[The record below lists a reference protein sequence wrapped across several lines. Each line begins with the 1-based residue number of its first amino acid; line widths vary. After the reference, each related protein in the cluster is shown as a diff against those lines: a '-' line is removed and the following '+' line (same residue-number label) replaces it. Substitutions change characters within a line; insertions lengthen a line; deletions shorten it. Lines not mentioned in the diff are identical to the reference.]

1 MLLQSPLAVY
11 SNTAFA
17 LHELPGM
24 SSYDDTEAGRRHKP
38 PYTSHHGIPTIQKY
52 REEQKTRQEVA
63 REHDHHASDNAD
75 KEKPQTA
82 SGAEEN
88 GEDSHG
94 KNDNNDD
101 DGEPAIDTSQVDS
114 SSTDPR
120 ARRKNLKNRKDEKAE
135 REVTDP
141 VTHLPV
147 TIHDKTSSALKE
159 VSKNDLPFGSTPHT
173 STGQENKKKSG
184 KQLHTELKDLQNAH
198 ESLQALFPPPNFESM
213 KRELADLNKLGMT
226 VGLTGAAAILALAG
240 GIEKMVRIDRIA
252 SNWTSGSQWSVS
264 IAIWLVL
271 AALTVGAITAL
282 IFGVRDW
289 MNKRIDS
296 LWEDEV
302 WDTSGQDARENKARE
317 TETVAWLNALL
328 GSVWPLINPD
338 LFISLADTL
347 EDVMQASLPNVVKM
361 VSVNDIG
368 QGSEAVRILGI
379 KWLPTGAAART
390 VTEDGKIQKSN
401 QSNDRKVPGEGQ
413 VDDKE
418 NDNDNGKNGDQYTQ
432 EGDDGSQQQVAE
444 GLEAEEGDF
453 INMEVAFA
461 YRANSSK
468 RTMKDRAKD
477 LHLYMAFYLYG
488 NTKIPVWVDLRGIVG
503 TMRLRLQLCP
513 DPPFFSLCTL
523 TFLGQPKVELS
534 CTPLTKHALNIMD
547 IPLISNFVQSAVDA
561 AMAEYVA
568 PKSLSLDLKDMIA
581 GDDFK
586 KDTNARGVLVVN
598 VKRGYEFK
606 TGDAGIPLIKDGSS
620 DPYVS
625 VGWAKFGKPVWS
637 TRLLL
642 KEMEPWWDETAYI
655 LVTPEE
661 LNVNE
666 RLRLQLWDSDRM
678 TADDDLG
685 RIEVDLKE
693 LMKNDESNGKMMRR
707 KDGFRSLSGGKEM
720 PGKLEWSVGYFA
732 KTDMQAD
739 QLQRQSFDSNVRSM
753 DGLKEKVNNICE
765 RKLREASIKEGR
777 HKKEADELEQQ
788 RAQEMKDISDAMMIS
803 APPPDGYPS
812 GIFSIQIHQ
821 IIGLELE
828 SVSKTATDKE
838 KEGNDEQEEGEG
850 LPSAYCT
857 VIINHNKAFK
867 TRTKP
872 KNAKPFYNASTERF
886 IGDWRNAEVFVSVRD
901 ARVSEDNP
909 LLGIVHLPLGEIFK
923 ERSQINGFYP
933 LAGGIGYGR
942 IRLSMVWRSV
952 QLQAPPEALAW
963 EHGTVEIQTP
973 ISNVDVPENLQ
984 GLKLKFHTDLGSGKM
999 YPNKEGKESGQYRT
1013 KRDQSLKLPVRRKYS
1028 SCLAIQFRHHGMFT
1042 DNTAGFAVLWL
1053 KDLVCDEEREVE
1065 LTVWKGDFGRATTNV
1080 LPESGEKLGT
1090 MKLKLTFW
1098 NGLGAAHSHWARKDP
1113 HIHEVVEVLSIAH
1126 DNSEENKNEQKVG
1139 IVDADASDSS
1149 DDDDDAEEN
1158 GDASPGTS
1166 GPLRKLKD
1174 YKKHEEGLNRS
1185 NRGMMQWKF
1194 PRTMQWAAH
1203 KVEKTEHKFTGMFK
1217 HHSRESGVETEV

>member
-1 MLLQSPLAVY
+1 
-11 SNTAFA
+11 
-17 LHELPGM
+17 M
-24 SSYDDTEAGRRHKP
+24 SGYDDTDAERRHKA
-38 PYTSHHGIPTIQKY
+38 PYTGHHGIPTIKKY
-52 REEQKTRQEVA
+52 REEQRTRQADA
-63 REHDHHASDNAD
+63 REHDHHAADNA
-75 KEKPQTA
+75 ENERQQTA
-82 SGAEEN
+82 GDGAEEI
-88 GEDSHG
+88 GQDSHG
-94 KNDNNDD
+94 KEDNNGE
-101 DGEPAIDTSQVDS
+101 DGEPAIDTSQVDAS
-114 SSTDPR
+114 ATDPR
-120 ARRKNLKNRKDEKAE
+120 ARRKDMKKRKDEKAE
-135 REVTDP
+135 RDVTDP

-147 TIHDKTSSALKE
+147 TIHDKTSDALKE
-159 VSKNDLPFGSTPHT
+159 VPENDQPFGSTPQT
-173 STGQENKKKSG
+173 STGLDNNKKSG
-184 KQLHTELKDLQNAH
+184 KQLHKELKDLQNAH

-213 KRELADLNKLGMT
+213 KKELADLNKLGMT
-226 VGLTGAAAILALAG
+226 VGLVGAAAILALAG
-240 GIEKMVRIDRIA
+240 GVEKLISVDWLA
-252 SNWTSGSQWSVS
+252 SRFSNQRGSWWATS

-289 MNKRIDS
+289 INKRIDS

-302 WDTSGQDARENKARE
+302 WDTSGQDARETKARE

-390 VTEDGKIQKSN
+390 VTEDGKLQAPS
-401 QSNDRKVPGEGQ
+401 QSNDRKVPGEGEVEAASGSQ
-413 VDDKE
+413 DDQE
-418 NDNDNGKNGDQYTQ
+418 NDSGKGDDQQTQ
-432 EGDDGSQQQVAE
+432 QGEDGSQQQVAE

-461 YRANSSK
+461 YRASSSK

-547 IPLISNFVQSAVDA
+547 VPLISNFVQSAVDA

-606 TGDAGIPLIKDGSS
+606 TGDTGIPLIKDGSS

-642 KEMEPWWDETAYI
+642 NEMEPWWDETAYI

-661 LNVNE
+661 LNVDE

-693 LMKNDESNGKMMRR
+693 LMKNDESSGKMWRR
-707 KDGFRSLSGGKEM
+707 TDGFRSLTGGKEM
-720 PGKLEWSVGYFA
+720 PGKLEWSVGYFS
-732 KTDMQAD
+732 KTNMKAD
-739 QLQRQSFDSNVRSM
+739 QLQRQSFDPNVKNM
-753 DGLKEKVNNICE
+753 DELKQKVNNICE
-765 RKLREASIKEGR
+765 RKLREANIKEGR
-777 HKKEADELEQQ
+777 HKEEADELEQQ
-788 RAQEMKDISDAMMIS
+788 RAQEMKEISDAMMIS

-821 IIGLELE
+821 ITGLELE
-828 SVSKTATDKE
+828 SVSKTATDKA
-838 KEGNDEQEEGEG
+838 KESNDEQEEGEG

-886 IGDWRNAEVFVSVRD
+886 IGDWRNAEVYVSVRD
-901 ARVSEDNP
+901 ARVSEDDP

-923 ERSQINGFYP
+923 ERSQIHGFYP

-952 QLQAPPEALAW
+952 QLQAPPEALGW

-973 ISNVDVPENLQ
+973 LSGVDVPENLQ

-999 YPNKEGKESGQYRT
+999 YPGKEDKESGKYTT
-1013 KRDQSLKLPVRRKYS
+1013 KNEQSLKLPVRRKYS
-1028 SCLAIQFRHHGMFT
+1028 SCLAIQFRHSGMFS

-1053 KDLVCDEEREVE
+1053 KDLVYDEEREVD
-1065 LTVWKGDFGRATTNV
+1065 LTVWKGDFERATKNA
-1080 LPESGEKLGT
+1080 LPECGEKLGA
-1090 MKLKLTFW
+1090 MKLKVTFW
-1098 NGLGAAHSHWARKDP
+1098 NGLGAAHSRWASKDQN
-1113 HIHEVVEVLSIAH
+1113 IHEVTEVLSIAY
-1126 DNSEENKNEQKVG
+1126 DNYEENKNEKKVG
-1139 IVDADASDSS
+1139 IVDGNATDSS
-1149 DDDDDAEEN
+1149 SDEDDTEEN
-1158 GDASPGTS
+1158 GDANPGKS
-1166 GPLRKLKD
+1166 GPVQKLKD
-1174 YKKHEEGLNRS
+1174 FKKQEEGLNRS
-1185 NRGMMQWKF
+1185 NRGMMQWKI
-1194 PRTMQWAAH
+1194 PRTAQWAAN
-1203 KVEKTEHKFTGMFK
+1203 KVERTESKFTGMFK
-1217 HHSRESGVETEV
+1217 HHSRDSGVETEV

>member
-1 MLLQSPLAVY
+1 
-11 SNTAFA
+11 
-17 LHELPGM
+17 M
-24 SSYDDTEAGRRHKP
+24 SGYDDTETERRHKA
-38 PYTSHHGIPTIQKY
+38 PYTGHHGIPTIKKY
-52 REEQKTRQEVA
+52 REEQKTRQADA
-63 REHDHHASDNAD
+63 REHDHHVADNAGN
-75 KEKPQTA
+75 ENGQT
-82 SGAEEN
+82 SGGAEEIS
-88 GEDSHG
+88 EDSHG
-94 KNDNNDD
+94 KEDNDGD
-101 DGEPAIDTSQVDS
+101 DGEPAIDTSQVDAS
-114 SSTDPR
+114 ATDPR
-120 ARRKNLKNRKDEKAE
+120 ARRKDMKKRKDEKAE

-147 TIHDKTSSALKE
+147 TIHDKTSDALKE
-159 VSKNDLPFGSTPHT
+159 VPENAQPFGSTPHT
-173 STGQENKKKSG
+173 STGLDNKKKSG
-184 KQLHTELKDLQNAH
+184 KQLHKELKDLQNAH

-213 KRELADLNKLGMT
+213 KKELADLNKLGMT
-226 VGLTGAAAILALAG
+226 VGLIGAAAILALAG
-240 GIEKMVRIDRIA
+240 GIEKLIDVGQLA
-252 SNWTSGSQWSVS
+252 KNFSNQRGSWWSIS
-264 IAIWLVL
+264 IAIWVVL
-271 AALTVGAITAL
+271 AALTVGAMTAL

-289 MNKRIDS
+289 MTKRIDS

-302 WDTSGQDARENKARE
+302 WDTSGQDARETKARE

-361 VSVNDIG
+361 VSVNDVG

-379 KWLPTGAAART
+379 KWLPTGAAAQT
-390 VTEDGKIQKSN
+390 VTEDGKLQAPSQN
-401 QSNDRKVPGEGQ
+401 NDRKVPGEGE
-413 VDDKE
+413 VDAASGSQDDQG
-418 NDNDNGKNGDQYTQ
+418 NDSGKSGDQQTQ
-432 EGDDGSQQQVAE
+432 QGDDGSQQQVAE

-534 CTPLTKHALNIMD
+534 CTPLTKHALNLMD
-547 IPLISNFVQSAVDA
+547 VPLISNFVQSAVDA

-598 VKRGYEFK
+598 VKRGYDFK
-606 TGDAGIPLIKDGSS
+606 TGDTGIPLIKDGSS

-642 KEMEPWWDETAYI
+642 NEMEPWWDETAYI

-661 LNVNE
+661 LNVDE

-685 RIEVDLKE
+685 RIEVDIKE
-693 LMKNDESNGKMMRR
+693 LMKNDESNGKMSSRS
-707 KDGFRSLSGGKEM
+707 DGFRSLTGGKEM
-720 PGKLEWSVGYFA
+720 PGKLEWSVGYFS

-739 QLQRQSFDSNVRSM
+739 QLQRQSFDPNVKSM
-753 DGLKEKVNNICE
+753 DGLKQKVNNICE
-765 RKLREASIKEGR
+765 RKLREANIKEGR

-788 RAQEMKDISDAMMIS
+788 RAQEMKEISDAMMIS

-821 IIGLELE
+821 ITGLELE

-838 KEGNDEQEEGEG
+838 KESNDEQEEGEG

-886 IGDWRNAEVFVSVRD
+886 IGDWRNAEVYVSVRD
-901 ARVSEDNP
+901 ARVSEDDP

-952 QLQAPPEALAW
+952 QLQAPPEALGW

-973 ISNVDVPENLQ
+973 LSSVDVPEKLQ

-999 YPNKEGKESGQYRT
+999 YPGKEDNDWGQYST
-1013 KRDQSLKLPVRRKYS
+1013 KNDQSLKLPVRRKYS
-1028 SCLAIQFRHHGMFT
+1028 SCLAIQFRHTGMFS

-1053 KDLVCDEEREVE
+1053 KDLVSDEECEID
-1065 LTVWKGDFGRATTNV
+1065 LTVWKGDFDRATKNA
-1080 LPESGEKLGT
+1080 LPECGEKLGT
-1090 MKLKLTFW
+1090 MKMKMTFW
-1098 NGLGAAHSHWARKDP
+1098 NGLGAAHSRWASKDGN
-1113 HIHEVVEVLSIAH
+1113 IHEVTEVLSIAH
-1126 DNSEENKNEQKVG
+1126 DNYEENKNEKKVG
-1139 IVDADASDSS
+1139 VVDGNASDSS
-1149 DDDDDAEEN
+1149 SDEDETEENDDAN
-1158 GDASPGTS
+1158 HGKS
-1166 GPLRKLKD
+1166 GPVQKLKD
-1174 YKKHEEGLNRS
+1174 FKKHEEGLNRS

-1194 PRTMQWAAH
+1194 PRTMQWAAN
-1203 KVEKTEHKFTGMFK
+1203 KVERTESKFTGMFK
-1217 HHSRESGVETEV
+1217 HHSRDSGVETEV